1 MCAQETQ
8 KTEENERGVDLNIN
22 IYYGGRGIIDD
33 PTIYVINKMQ
43 EVLEELRV
51 HVERYNL
58 YDGKTNITTLPQ
70 TLKEADGI
78 ILQRQWSG
86 TVSVA
91 ICSSFWM
98 PAGCMGI
105 KRRSREFI
113 CVRS

>member
-78 ILQRQWSG
+78 ILA
-86 TVSVA
+86 TTVA